1 MFPLNPQFAIQ
12 LARVPLIAA
21 LAALAAC
28 SPESDV
34 STAHAVVPPVI
45 RADDDNFAQIALEDG
60 TVTLVDF
67 WAPWCGPCKLM
78 TPEIN
83 AVAQQF
89 EGRATVAKLDVDE
102 NPKIAKEYDVHG
114 LPTLLVF
121 KDGVEVSRR
130 LGYTD
135 RRGLALLIEKH
146 LADPA
151 GSELP

>member
-1 MFPLNPQFAIQ
+1 MYPLNPQIAIQ

-21 LAALAAC
+21 LAALTAC

-34 STAHAVVPPVI
+34 STAHAVVPPV
-45 RADDDNFAQIALEDG
+45 RLATDENFAQLALEDG
-60 TVTLVDF
+60 KVTLVDF

-83 AVAQQF
+83 AVAQEF
-89 EGRATVAKLDVDE
+89 DGRATVAKLDVDE
-102 NPKIAKEYDVHG
+102 NPKMAKEYDVHG

-146 LADPA
+146 LSDPNE
-151 GSELP
+151 SELP